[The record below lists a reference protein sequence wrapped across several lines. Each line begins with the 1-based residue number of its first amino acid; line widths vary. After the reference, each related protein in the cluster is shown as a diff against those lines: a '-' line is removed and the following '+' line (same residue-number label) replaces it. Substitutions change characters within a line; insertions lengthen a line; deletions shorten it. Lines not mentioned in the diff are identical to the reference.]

1 MLTEGRAACAANP
14 TPRQGCPLAAAGHGN
29 YGAGRGPGLA
39 ILPACPD
46 HASRGIDTMKPAALA
61 AFGLMSL
68 ATVAGAQPAVIY
80 DMGGKF
86 DKSFNE
92 AAYNGA
98 ERWKKESGKPYLDFE
113 ISNEAQRD
121 QAMRRMADKNAS
133 PIIGVGF
140 AQGSTIEKVAKD
152 FPKLQFAIIDSV
164 VKLPNVESVV
174 FKEQE
179 GSFLV
184 GMMAALASK
193 SGKVGFVG
201 GMDIPLIRKFQC
213 GYEQGAK
220 YANPKVEVTANMTG
234 TTPAAWNDPSRGSE
248 LAKAQFAKGV
258 DVIFAAAG
266 GTGVGVYQAT
276 KDAGKLA
283 IGVDSNQ
290 NHLHPGTM
298 LTSMVKRVDVAV
310 YSLAKKTTPGVT
322 VLGLKEGG
330 VDYALDQ
337 HNAKLVSA
345 DMKKKVDAAKADIIA
360 GKIKVAD
367 YMADNACKY

>member
-1 MLTEGRAACAANP
+1 
-14 TPRQGCPLAAAGHGN
+14 
-29 YGAGRGPGLA
+29 
-39 ILPACPD
+39 
-46 HASRGIDTMKPAALA
+46 MKHAALA
-61 AFGLMSL
+61 GFGLL
-68 ATVAGAQPAVIY
+68 ITATLVHAEPAVIY

-98 ERWKKESGKPYLDFE
+98 ERWKKETGKAFLDFE
-113 ISNEAQRD
+113 ISNEAQRE
-121 QAMRRMADKNAS
+121 QAMRRMADKGAS

-193 SGKVGFVG
+193 TGKVGFIG

-220 YANPKVEVTANMTG
+220 YANPKVEVTSNMTG
-234 TTPAAWNDPSRGSE
+234 TTPSAWNDPTRGGE

-258 DVIFAAAG
+258 DVVFAAAG
-266 GTGVGVYQAT
+266 GTGVGVYQAA
-276 KDAGKLA
+276 KDGAKLA

-290 NHLHPGTM
+290 NHMHPGTM

-310 YSLAKKTTPGVT
+310 YKLMKQTTPGVSN
-322 VLGLKEGG
+322 LGLKEGG

-337 HNAKLVSA
+337 HNEKLVSA

-367 YMADNACKY
+367 YMADQACKY

>member
-1 MLTEGRAACAANP
+1 MNHAV
-14 TPRQGCPLAAAGHGN
+14 LAAL
-29 YGAGRGPGLA
+29 GLGFA
-39 ILPACPD
+39 A
-46 HASRGIDTMKPAALA
+46 TMALA
-61 AFGLMSL
+61 E
-68 ATVAGAQPAVIY
+68 PAVIY

-98 ERWKKESGKPYLDFE
+98 ERWKKEAGKAYLDFE
-113 ISNEAQRD
+113 ISNEAQRE
-121 QAMRRMADKNAS
+121 QAMRRMADKGAN

-140 AQGSTIEKVAKD
+140 AQGSTMEKVAKD

-193 SGKVGFVG
+193 SGKVGFIG

-220 YANPKVEVTANMTG
+220 FANPKVEVTSNMTG
-234 TTPAAWNDPSRGSE
+234 TTPAAWNDPTRGGE

-266 GTGVGVYQAT
+266 GTGVGVYQAA
-276 KDAGKLA
+276 KDGGKLA

-290 NHLHPGTM
+290 NHLHPGYI
-298 LTSMVKRVDVAV
+298 LTSMVKRVDLAV
-310 YSLAKKTTPGVT
+310 WQAFKGVQPVSYT
-322 VLGLKEGG
+322 HLTLPTS
-330 VDYALDQ
+330 D
-337 HNAKLVSA
+337 LV
-345 DMKKKVDAAKADIIA
+345 
-360 GKIKVAD
+360 
-367 YMADNACKY
+367 